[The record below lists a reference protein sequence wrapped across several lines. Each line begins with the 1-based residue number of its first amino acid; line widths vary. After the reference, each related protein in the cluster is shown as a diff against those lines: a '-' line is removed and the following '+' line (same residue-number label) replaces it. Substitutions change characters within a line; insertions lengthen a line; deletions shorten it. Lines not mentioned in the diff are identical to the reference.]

1 VLESLWNAVK
11 RELSGERAKEYAA
24 RVWQHARLN
33 SFDAMMRTAAEI
45 GDIMREIGLSEVEVI
60 EFPADGE
67 TAHAGWVMPEAW
79 DVSGATLEIVEPDV
93 GDALLADYGAC
104 TQGLM
109 TYSAPT
115 LPGGLVADVVVVDE
129 AARAESFDG
138 VDVAGRLVLVDSI
151 GIDAW
156 RNAVARGAAGIISD
170 YSAQAGSPRD
180 DGSGRLDE
188 AVHWHNYTIP
198 PWKAEPK
205 GFGFSLSPATG
216 RRLRELIRAAA
227 PVRLRAEVDTRLY
240 EGVLP
245 LVTGLLPGHSGE
257 EIALTAHLCE
267 PGANDDSSGV
277 ALGLETVR
285 TVAALAR
292 AGSVELRRGL
302 RLFFSFEVRGLEAL
316 LASEYRP
323 RRLAAGI
330 NLDMVGHDPTREG
343 SVLDLVYNFP
353 VSPAFTDHLALA
365 LVRLLEEEIPG
376 LRHRLLDG
384 ELVDNVF
391 GDPAVG
397 APMCVLGAWPD
408 AEYHNS
414 LDVID
419 TVSPAALSMFGRVA
433 ATYCAF
439 VAGAGPREAR
449 WLVGLTEAEN
459 RKELLDVARGV
470 ERGGENGRP
479 LAERLWAVAERNVE
493 RLRSIARLVRPRS
506 FIPTVE
512 EVARNADWRDEESG
526 LLHDRLLAR
535 QLEDASGRVRAA
547 AQELL
552 GGKSGG
558 PARGGGGSSDTEAA
572 PPALVPLRL
581 FEGAL
586 SFELLDAAARED
598 LRARTGIG
606 TGWGAPRW
614 AVQAAMLATGRR
626 TVAAIHK
633 RLRRDVPRVSCE
645 ELVRLFEFLCDHGLV
660 RMRPVL
666 TGEDIRE
673 ALRAVGLVP
682 GSVTL
687 VHSSLSMFG
696 YIEGGAPTLIDTIR
710 ETLSPAGTL
719 VMPAFSCSFAGHPPF
734 DRATTPSRVGAV
746 TECFRTREGVLRSGH
761 PTHSLAAHGPEAKRI
776 TDHHLPSEPV
786 FADTG
791 SFGVLY
797 ELDALVLML
806 APLKSNTCMHM
817 GEERAGVPLRDVV
830 ASVADGTGHAE
841 VRVARAPWHVDSFEE
856 HYRVLRE
863 RGMIREATLGEER
876 VHLMRYRDAVDVATE
891 DFRRC
896 PLLAAA
902 PGCQCSTCRRVRAS
916 SSGGRAER
924 RKVNGP
930 RRHSIG

>member
-1 VLESLWNAVK
+1 MLESLWNAVR

-24 RVWQHARLN
+24 RVWRHARLN
-33 SFDAMMRTAAEI
+33 SFDAMARTAAEI
-45 GDIMREIGLSEVEVI
+45 AGIMREIGLSDVDAI

-79 DVSGATLEIVEPDV
+79 DVCGATLEIVEPEV

-115 LPGGLVADVVVVDE
+115 PPGGLVAEVVMVGE

-138 VDVAGRLVLVDSI
+138 VDVARKLVLVDSI
-151 GIDAW
+151 GIDVW
-156 RNAVARGAAGIISD
+156 RNAVERGAAGIVSD

-180 DGSGRLDE
+180 DGSGRLDD

-216 RRLRELIRAAA
+216 RRLRELIETAS
-227 PVRLRAEVDTRLY
+227 PVRLRARVDARLY
-240 EGVLP
+240 EGVLS
-245 LVTGLLPGHSGE
+245 LATGLLPGHSGE

-277 ALGLETVR
+277 ALGLETAR
-285 TVAALAR
+285 TLAALAR
-292 AGSVELRRGL
+292 AAGVELRPGL
-302 RLFFSFEVRGLEAL
+302 RLFFSFEVRGLQAL
-316 LASEYRP
+316 LASEARP
-323 RRLAAGI
+323 RRLVAGI

-343 SVLDLVYNFP
+343 SVLNLVYNFP
-353 VSPAFTDHLALA
+353 ASPAFTDHLALE
-365 LVRLLEEEIPG
+365 LVRQLEVEVPG
-376 LRHRLLDG
+376 LRHRVLDG

-419 TVSPAALSMFGRVA
+419 TVSPEALSMFGRVA

-439 VAGAGPREAR
+439 LVGAGPREAG
-449 WLVGLTEAEN
+449 WLAELVEAEN
-459 RKELLDVARGV
+459 RRELLDVA
-470 ERGGENGRP
+470 P
-479 LAERLWAVAERNVE
+479 AAERLGAHAERNVE
-493 RLRSIARLVRPRS
+493 RLNSIARLVRPPS
-506 FIPTVE
+506 FVPTEE

-526 LLHDRLLAR
+526 LFYDQLLAR

-552 GGKSGG
+552 GGKPGS
-558 PARGGGGSSDTEAA
+558 PERGGGGPADAEAA
-572 PPALVPLRL
+572 AHALVPLRL

-626 TVAAIHK
+626 TVAAIHG
-633 RLRRDVPRVSCE
+633 RLRRDVPGASCG
-645 ELVRLFEFLCDHGLV
+645 ELVGLFEFLRDHGLV

-666 TGEDIRE
+666 TGGDIRE
-673 ALRAVGLVP
+673 AP
-682 GSVTL
+682 
-687 VHSSLSMFG
+687 
-696 YIEGGAPTLIDTIR
+696 
-710 ETLSPAGTL
+710 
-719 VMPAFSCSFAGHPPF
+719 
-734 DRATTPSRVGAV
+734 
-746 TECFRTREGVLRSGH
+746 
-761 PTHSLAAHGPEAKRI
+761 
-776 TDHHLPSEPV
+776 
-786 FADTG
+786 
-791 SFGVLY
+791 
-797 ELDALVLML
+797 
-806 APLKSNTCMHM
+806 
-817 GEERAGVPLRDVV
+817 
-830 ASVADGTGHAE
+830 
-841 VRVARAPWHVDSFEE
+841 
-856 HYRVLRE
+856 
-863 RGMIREATLGEER
+863 LGEER

-891 DFRRC
+891 DFRRR

-902 PGCQCSTCRRVRAS
+902 PGCECSTCRRVRAS
-916 SSGGRAER
+916 SPGARAER
-924 RKVNGP
+924 REVDGP
-930 RRHSIG
+930 RRPTIA